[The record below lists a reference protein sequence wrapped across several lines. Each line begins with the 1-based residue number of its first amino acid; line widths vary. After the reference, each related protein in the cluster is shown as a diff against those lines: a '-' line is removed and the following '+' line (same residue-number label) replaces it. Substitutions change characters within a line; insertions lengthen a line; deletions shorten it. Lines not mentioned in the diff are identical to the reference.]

1 MCDWAGQWV
10 GGLIILFSRPG
21 REEIVESSAVLR
33 PNTVISSRFPIRS
46 PLDRFGDGN
55 PMVVGNTENKME
67 ELKISLDFN
76 MKYIIEMFKYNYER
90 FY

>member
-33 PNTVISSRFPIRS
+33 PNTVISSRFPLGS

-55 PMVVGNTENKME
+55 PMVVGNTENKKNF
-67 ELKISLDFN
+67 LHTLILLHDINGQKI
-76 MKYIIEMFKYNYER
+76 FKT
-90 FY
+90 